1 MGVEQLLTSQE
12 RPCSMYLDFSL
23 ISTLPSVTHLLC
35 FGIGSVFQL
44 MNKVWL
50 QELCLCAALRNASLV
65 TEFTNETLYTIIF
78 SEVKFCFHCDLC
90 DLLISEA

>member
-1 MGVEQLLTSQE
+1 MVGIFLLWGGGEVEQLLTSQE

-23 ISTLPSVTHLLC
+23 INTLPSVNNLLC

-50 QELCLCAALRNASLV
+50 QELRLCAALRNASLV
-65 TEFTNETLYTIIF
+65 TEFTNEMLYVII
-78 SEVKFCFHCDLC
+78 FHCDL
-90 DLLISEA
+90 